1 MTLTESIV
9 KETALERFRDLSYA
23 LGHGPDIAP
32 GEGVAER
39 DWFEE
44 VMMRER
50 LRAALRQI
58 NPTIPDE
65 ARDET
70 LKKVRRLDFS
80 LLVSTNPA
88 PSPICAIPSPHYYR
102 SR

>member
-44 VMMRER
+44 GDDAGASACGP
-50 LRAALRQI
+50 AANQSH
-58 NPTIPDE
+58 D
-65 ARDET
+65 
-70 LKKVRRLDFS
+70 
-80 LLVSTNPA
+80 
-88 PSPICAIPSPHYYR
+88 